1 MSKSSDI
8 YRKENRDNDSLLYAD
23 SLLQQLAALFLDIFT
38 SLQSFL
44 AEGS

>member
-8 YRKENRDNDSLLYAD
+8 YRKENRDNDAD
-23 SLLQQLAALFLDIFT
+23 SLLQLAALFLDIFT

>member
-1 MSKSSDI
+1 MSKSNDI

-23 SLLQQLAALFLDIFT
+23 SLLQLAALFLDIFT